1 MMENPSV
8 RTLTVVAFLIRSA
21 ARPGVAVFAVPGAE
35 IVADPGIT
43 GRAPAEYRPGV
54 LPSLIESHHTTVV
67 NCGPALGQFTLMS
80 QVEPVGKLGNQSLD
94 GTRACT

>member
-1 MMENPSV
+1 MSGTIQHDGKPVGQDADSGG
-8 RTLTVVAFLIRSA
+8 FLDQVGGA
-21 ARPGVAVFAVPGAE
+21 ARGRCVR
-35 IVADPGIT
+35 T
-43 GRAPAEYRPGV
+43 GRASAEYRPGV